1 MAYLMELNG
10 TESTPVIDEAGF
22 RFLIGPLSLISDWLM
37 GENLSKE
44 SQFQLYSYS
53 IDHFHVPKFD
63 SNGFCWM
70 NKNQRDLY
78 WRKDDEKS
86 DKNAI
91 SRELVCNFDGQG
103 FYFVPTV
110 RLTGQANRSES
121 PSRLIFSFFGGSK
134 HWSKS

>member
-10 TESTPVIDEAGF
+10 TELTPVIDEAGF
-22 RFLIGPLSLISDWLM
+22 RFLIGPRSLISDWLM
-37 GENLSKE
+37 GENLYQD

-103 FYFVPTV
+103 FYFILNSYWRITQTKS
-110 RLTGQANRSES
+110 RKS
-121 PSRLIFSFFGGSK
+121 P
-134 HWSKS
+134 